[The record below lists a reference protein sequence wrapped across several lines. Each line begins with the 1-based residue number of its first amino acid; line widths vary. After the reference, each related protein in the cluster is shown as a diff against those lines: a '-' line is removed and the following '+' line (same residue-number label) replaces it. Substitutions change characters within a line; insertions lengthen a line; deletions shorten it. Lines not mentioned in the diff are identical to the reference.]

1 MATAIQ
7 LGLVPGFALQN
18 GDLIAALLSGEGG
31 AAAPGAMFGLGSTTN
46 PTQAATG
53 NASFA
58 NAAQLNSSV
67 SVMSS
72 VTATQNSVRLA
83 EIPPGTCM
91 RIYNPT
97 ANLLNVF
104 PPATN
109 QSIDG
114 NPNGNAVFLS
124 ADARCDYMYIGN
136 NVWLSDLLGTSSE

>member
-18 GDLIAALLSGEGG
+18 GDLIAELLSGEGG

-46 PTQAATG
+46 PAQAATG

-58 NAAQLNSSV
+58 NAAQLQSSITVVTTSSATANSL
-67 SVMSS
+67 
-72 VTATQNSVRLA
+72 RLA
-83 EIPPGTCM
+83 QIPPGTGM
-91 RIYNPT
+91 RIYNTT

-114 NPNGNAVFLS
+114 NPNGNPVFLS

-136 NVWLSDLLGTSSE
+136 NVWISDLLGTSSE